1 MNTKRIYFEI
11 QFFLSEREREFIN
24 VEAMLTPKKLWKMI
38 SIERK
43 FSSNFGNGWFRKFKL
58 HQELREISLEEILF
72 YDVAQLI
79 SINELWLGKRA
90 IIQQT
95 MRRRETAWIE
105 RQ

>member
-1 MNTKRIYFEI
+1 
-11 QFFLSEREREFIN
+11 
-24 VEAMLTPKKLWKMI
+24 MI

-43 FSSNFGNGWFRKFKL
+43 FSSNFGNGWFREFKL

-79 SINELWLGKRA
+79 SINELWLVKRA

-95 MRRRETAWIE
+95 MGRRETTWIE